1 MKNSFFDK
9 KFDEATTVKLNLF
22 RQYIR
27 EWLPV
32 FMTRR
37 KFGASKIENIHIYD
51 FFAGPGYDSEGN
63 PGSPLIMFPTLSPH
77 RVHII

>member
-22 RQYIR
+22 CQYIR

-37 KFGASKIENIHIYD
+37 KFGASNTVL
-51 FFAGPGYDSEGN
+51 P
-63 PGSPLIMFPTLSPH
+63 
-77 RVHII
+77 